1 MSTSGPVVATSR
13 TARLTAAGVSIW
25 LDDLSRDRIVSGG
38 LAELIADRD
47 VVGITTNPTIFA
59 RALQEGAAY
68 DEEAAGLAAAGRS
81 VDDAVLALTT
91 ADVAAAAD
99 LLRPVHDATDGLD
112 GWVSIEVGAAVAHDS
127 AGTMAEVHRLVAAV
141 GRPNVFIKIP
151 ATAAG
156 VDAIRE
162 ATAAGISVN
171 VTLIFSLARYA
182 AVVDAYLTGLEQA
195 AAEGR
200 DLGRIRSVASFFVSR
215 VDTAMDARLTA
226 AGTPEAERLRGRA
239 GIANARL
246 AYERFEQAFAS
257 DRAQALL
264 ARGARPQRP
273 LWASTGVKDARLR
286 DTMYVEELIAPH
298 VVNTMPEKTL
308 QAFADHGEVRGDTIA
323 GTFEESRAVLDGIA
337 AQGIS
342 YDEVTDELERDGV
355 EQFVTA
361 GERLREAVAGK
372 LKAPA

>member
-1 MSTSGPVVATSR
+1 MTASGQADVTSR
-13 TARLTAAGVSIW
+13 TARLAAAGVSIW

-59 RALQEGAAY
+59 RALQDGAAY
-68 DEEAAGLAAAGRS
+68 DAEAAGLAAAGRS
-81 VDDAVLALTT
+81 VDDAVLALTS

-112 GWVSIEVGAAVAHDS
+112 GWVSIEVGAAVAHDTV
-127 AGTMAEVHRLVAAV
+127 ATMAEVHRLVAAV
-141 GRPNVFIKIP
+141 DRPNVFIKIP

-156 VDAIRE
+156 IDAIRE

-171 VTLIFSLARYA
+171 VTLIFGLARYDQ
-182 AVVDAYLTGLEQA
+182 VVDAYLTGLEEA
-195 AAEGR
+195 AADGR

-215 VDTAMDARLTA
+215 VDTAMDARLA
-226 AGTPEAERLRGRA
+226 AVGTPEADRLRGRA
-239 GIANARL
+239 GVANARL
-246 AYERFEQAFAS
+246 AYERFEQVFAS
-257 DRAQALL
+257 DRARDLI
-264 ARGARPQRP
+264 ARGATRQRP

-323 GTFEESRAVLDGIA
+323 GTFEESRAVLEGIA

-342 YDEVTDELERDGV
+342 YVEVTDELERDGV
-355 EQFVTA
+355 EQFMAA

-372 LKAPA
+372 LKART

>member
-68 DEEAAGLAAAGRS
+68 DVEAAGLAAAGRS

-141 GRPNVFIKIP
+141 DRPNVFIKIP

>member
-1 MSTSGPVVATSR
+1 MTAARPTVAASR
-13 TARLTAAGVSIW
+13 TARLRAAGVSIW

-38 LAELIADRD
+38 LAELIAERD

-59 RALQEGAAY
+59 RALQDGTAY
-68 DEEAAGLAAAGRS
+68 DAEAARLAAAGCS

-99 LLRPVHDATDGLD
+99 LLKPVHDATDGLD
-112 GWVSIEVGAAVAHDS
+112 GWVSIEVGATVAHDS

-141 GRPNVFIKIP
+141 DRPNVFIKIP

-156 VDAIRE
+156 IDAIRQ

-195 AAEGR
+195 AAAGR
-200 DLGRIRSVASFFVSR
+200 DLGTIRSVASFFVSR
-215 VDTAMDARLTA
+215 VDTAMDARLA
-226 AGTPEAERLRGRA
+226 SVGTPRAEQLRGRA
-239 GIANARL
+239 GLANARL
-246 AYERFEQAFAS
+246 AYERYEQAFAS
-257 DRAQALL
+257 DRAQRLL
-264 ARGARPQRP
+264 AAGGRRQRP

-286 DTMYVEELIAPH
+286 DTMYVEELIAPD
-298 VVNTMPEKTL
+298 VVNTMPEQTL

-323 GTFEESRAVLDGIA
+323 GSSEQSRAVLDGIA
-337 AQGIS
+337 AEGIS
-342 YDEVTDELERDGV
+342 YDEVTGELERDGV
-355 EQFVTA
+355 QQFVAA
-361 GERLREAVAGK
+361 GERLRAAVAGK
-372 LKAPA
+372 LRHSA